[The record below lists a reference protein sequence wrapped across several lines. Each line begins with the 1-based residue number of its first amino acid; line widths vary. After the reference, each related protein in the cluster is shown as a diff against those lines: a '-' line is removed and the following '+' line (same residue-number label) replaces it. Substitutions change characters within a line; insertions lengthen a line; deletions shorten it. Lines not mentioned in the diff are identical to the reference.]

1 MINDLQK
8 ASLMKRL
15 SAFLLD
21 FVLFTMLFSGVL
33 LLTNSIFNF
42 DYYLNRYLEERPNEI
57 IAEYQEKYKDELAK
71 IDDAY
76 YLSYEDYFNI
86 SDDDFNALPQ
96 EVRNIYDK
104 CYSETQE
111 AIFTDAEMI
120 KSLEILT
127 NSALAMVSISFLIPY
142 LILEFLVPLLFKNGQ
157 TLGKKVFAI
166 AVMRND
172 GVKISPKL
180 LFIRTVLGK
189 FTVETMVPMFMILL
203 FIIGLDPIVCITTIL
218 AILLIQLVL
227 LITSKTRALIHD
239 SLSSTVVVDFQS
251 QMIFDS
257 VEEKREYQL
266 RLHKEAVDK
275 AKY

>member
-71 IDDAY
+71 IDDTY

-142 LILEFLVPLLFKNGQ
+142 LILEFLIPLLFKNGQ

>member
-96 EVRNIYDK
+96 EVRSIYDK

-157 TLGKKVFAI
+157 TLGKKVFSI

-227 LITSKTRALIHD
+227 LITSRTRALIHD

>member
-86 SDDDFNALPQ
+86 SDDDFNALPE

>member
-33 LLTNSIFNF
+33 LVTNTIFNF

-111 AIFTDAEMI
+111 AIFTDTEMI